1 MFAPSQFGSADFSTI
16 YNGEPRVCTILIGST
31 NFRSMDFR
39 VIYTDLSGNCSQAKI
54 EVFDGVGATAK
65 KKATICSAE
74 DARNATVRVNDFLMT
89 VRYEVN
95 IPGLRG
101 FRASV
106 TDTCDPGMIPPRS
119 GTQCVCKQTV

>member
-1 MFAPSQFGSADFSTI
+1 
-16 YNGEPRVCTILIGST
+16 
-31 NFRSMDFR
+31 MDFR
-39 VIYTDLSGNCSQAKI
+39 VIYTDLPGNCSQAKI
-54 EVFDGVGATAK
+54 EVFEGIGK
-65 KKATICSAE
+65 KKATICSVD
-74 DARNATVRVNDFLMT
+74 DARNATVRVNDILMI

-119 GTQCVCKQTV
+119 GAQCVRKQTA

>member
-1 MFAPSQFGSADFSTI
+1 M
-16 YNGEPRVCTILIGST
+16 LIGTTTS
-31 NFRSMDFR
+31 RSMDFR
-39 VIYTDLSGNCSQAKI
+39 VLYTDLPGNCSQAKI
-54 EVFDGVGATAK
+54 EVFNVFGATEK

-74 DARNATVRVNDFLMT
+74 DARNAIVRVNGVLMS

-95 IPGLRG
+95 IPSLRG

-119 GTQCVCKQTV
+119 GTQCVRKQTV